1 MKIISTI
8 ITGVLLSL
16 LLSTS
21 CTKDTVTGPTG
32 ATGPAGLTGPAGN
45 ANVQEY
51 DFVVT
56 NWTQSGNSWYA
67 DYSGVTI
74 SKTDAV
80 MVYIATGNTTNPSY
94 TALPFT
100 MNDVQTYFS
109 NTVSDLRVIVNSASG
124 TTGTTTVSNPG
135 YSIFKIMIIPSTHRL
150 ANVNPR
156 NFTEVKA
163 AYFLKGK

>member
-1 MKIISTI
+1 MKTISTI

-21 CTKDTVTGPTG
+21 CSKDTITGPTG
-32 ATGPAGLTGPAGN
+32 ATGPTGLTGPAGN

-74 SKTDAV
+74 KKTDAV
-80 MVYIATGNTTNPSY
+80 MVYVSNTTTGSY
-94 TALPFT
+94 TALPVT

-109 NTVSDLRVIVNSASG
+109 NTVSDLRVTVNSASG

-135 YSIFKIMIIPSTHRL
+135 YSIFKIMIIPSTHKL

-156 NFTEVKA
+156 NFVEVKA